1 MWNFRGGQYEAG
13 RRKGFYGNGSDR
25 TDLYDFKKKK
35 LEKEEQDALNEAE
48 TAIATLPE
56 EPQRKIR
63 KWLEFS
69 VNQEAEDQ
77 RRIYLGGLADGVW
90 LDGKV
95 YLSGLGERSL

>member
-1 MWNFRGGQYEAG
+1 MRQEEE
-13 RRKGFYGNGSDR
+13 K
-25 TDLYDFKKKK
+25 DFMEMVLTERICMILKRKK